1 MWKTWCIPHR
11 LRDYTLLASY
21 IKSCSFIYGS
31 NKLDKLILCKHVPH
45 CASHSWSSS
54 LAFPVIS
61 SPMAFSSQAFFA
73 TYHLPLNRTPAI
85 GGSNNLINLTAPI
98 PNTCTSST
106 TSLKWSISK
115 HNWSLPAL
123 LQRSDYLSKFHRNDV
138 SFGSYT
144 YIYIYI
150 YIACINLLCCI

>member
-73 TYHLPLNRTPAI
+73 NYRLPLNRTPAI
-85 GGSNNLINLTAPI
+85 GGSNNLFNLTTPI
-98 PNTCTSST
+98 PSTCTSST
-106 TSLKWSISK
+106 NSLKWSISQNNLSPPP
-115 HNWSLPAL
+115 H
-123 LQRSDYLSKFHRNDV
+123 LQSSGYLSNFHRNDV
-138 SFGSYT
+138 SFESCT
-144 YIYIYI
+144 YIYF
-150 YIACINLLCCI
+150 ACINLLCCI